1 MLDIHTRLQH
11 HTTLQQSD
19 TGDSD
24 SAPKHPRTGYMTA
37 SPGTESLLE
46 TVPVSRPPS
55 STRLRLENE
64 NRFQPRATYSTHNP

>member
-1 MLDIHTRLQH
+1 MLDIHSQLEHR
-11 HTTLQQSD
+11 TTLQLLD

-24 SAPKHPRTGYMTA
+24 NASELPRTGYVTA

-46 TVPVSRPPS
+46 TIPVSRLLS

-64 NRFQPRATYSTHNP
+64 DRFQPRATCSTRHP